1 MLEVQDNVLQKFRD
15 GIMVVKKK
23 KTENEG
29 IKYLQFQGIHVYS
42 LLVKNACF
50 YMFSLFIWN

>member
-29 IKYLQFQGIHVYS
+29 KKYLRFLGIHVYS
-42 LLVKNACF
+42 
-50 YMFSLFIWN
+50 